1 MGAEQQKLFDSLQ
14 SAVRSNN
21 YDLVINVLIG
31 EVGFLLKND
40 KKGLIKSVR
49 EAGGNAGDNISDAD
63 LAKMVSYALINK
75 HKPFIDRLL
84 ELILKEENSYHN
96 IDSDVG
102 SVAAAGISAI
112 GSAIVNAQYGNQ
124 ISNAEKNL
132 NGETK
137 EEQALELA
145 NKIIAKKDTAKLK
158 VSLSQTDAAVLV
170 EQQKNYA
177 QVGLI
182 FGGTFIISLIIWIA
196 YKASKNT

>member
-1 MGAEQQKLFDSLQ
+1 MGTEQQKLLDSLQ
-14 SAVRSNN
+14 SAVRSDN

-40 KKGLIKSVR
+40 KKGLIKAVR
-49 EAGGNAGDNISDAD
+49 EAGGSAEDNISDAD

-96 IDSDVG
+96 IDSDLG

-112 GSAIVNAQYGNQ
+112 GTAIVNAQYGNQ
-124 ISNAEKNL
+124 ISNAQKNL
-132 NGETK
+132 NGKTK

-145 NKIIAKKDTAKLK
+145 SKIIAKKDTAKLK
-158 VSLSQTDAAVLV
+158 VSLSQTDSAVLT
-170 EQQKNYA
+170 EQQKNYV

-182 FGGTFIISLIIWIA
+182 FGGTFIISLIIWVA